1 MTVPLAAVAAVS
13 VGLGLYP
20 AAVLDLLHAV
30 LAGI

>member
-1 MTVPLAAVAAVS
+1 MPLGVVAAAS
-13 VGLGLYP
+13 VVLGLYP